1 MTTLMIDPDDGGC
14 MAGTRL
20 PPPPDFVPPTI
31 AESLARGF
39 DEQTAFYVL
48 NGKPIAVWP
57 DWDYAEDWSKYPI
70 REIHPFIPVIYGKEI
85 MDAEF
90 RTSVKERHGLA

>member
-1 MTTLMIDPDDGGC
+1 
-14 MAGTRL
+14 
-20 PPPPDFVPPTI
+20 
-31 AESLARGF
+31 
-39 DEQTAFYVL
+39 VL

-70 REIHPFIPVIYGKEI
+70 RENHPFIPVIYGKEI

-90 RTSVKERHGLA
+90 RASVKERHGLA